1 MEEALCLLFL
11 CVSVLERVCVQ
22 RAPDDYSGF
31 PCAKHSDEPPP
42 KQEVVFARGL
52 HASGSFISIAQKE
65 TFHNRRELAGI
76 YAF

>member
-31 PCAKHSDEPPP
+31 PCAKHSDEPP
-42 KQEVVFARGL
+42 
-52 HASGSFISIAQKE
+52 
-65 TFHNRRELAGI
+65 
-76 YAF
+76 